1 MDSQEIPSQPLQIP
15 EILPLLPV
23 RDVVVF
29 PYMILPLFVGRES
42 SIKAVEDALQSR
54 ERLIFLS
61 SQKEVTEENPGPED
75 IYQVGTIA
83 MIMRVRKL
91 PDGRIK
97 ILAQGIAKAKVVEY
111 AQENPY
117 FMVKLQLVQDKEAPT
132 DKIELEAL
140 IRNIKEQLE
149 KIISAGKALS
159 PDILMVIDEVKDPGR
174 LADLVASNLGLRV
187 EQSQEI
193 LETPDV
199 VARLHKVYELLS
211 KELEIIAIQEKIKS
225 QAKDEMTRSQRE
237 YFLREQIRTIK
248 SELGEPEGKQ
258 DEIDELRDKI
268 EAANM
273 PPVSKEEALKQLGR
287 LDRMHPDATEASII
301 RTYLDWLIEV
311 PWSKQTQDNYNLDG
325 AKQILDEDHYDLEK
339 VKERILEFLAV
350 RKLRHQIKGP
360 ILCFC
365 GPPGVGK
372 TSLGKSIARAMGR
385 KFIRISLGGIRDEAE
400 IRGHRRTYVGAMPGR
415 IIQGLKQVEVNNPVF
430 MLDEIDK
437 LGADFRGDPSSA
449 LLEVLDPEQN
459 HSFRDHYLNLEFDL
473 SKVMFIAT
481 ANLIDP
487 IPSALK
493 DRMEIIRLAGYPEL
507 DKLKIAKAYLIK
519 KQVQENGL
527 KPEDIEFEDEA
538 LKYIIEGYTRESG
551 LRNIEREIASICRK
565 VARKFATGFVGKVV
579 VSPDQVSTFL
589 GPEKFLRE
597 EEQERDEVGIAT
609 GLAWTQYGGEILY
622 VESTKMRGK
631 AGLTLTGQLGEVMKE
646 SAQAAL
652 SYARSNAK
660 RLGIDEEVFSTHEI
674 HVHVPAGAIPKD
686 GPSAGV
692 TMTASIISLLTNRPT
707 RKDVAMTGEVTL
719 RGKVLSVGGIK
730 EKALAAVRQKITTL
744 IIPHRNQKDLADI
757 PDEVRSQLTF
767 VFARTVDDVLLA
779 ALLPQT
785 TMEAERAAE
794 EAVEKAKKPSQL
806 PRAA

>member
-365 GPPGVGK
+365 GP
-372 TSLGKSIARAMGR
+372 
-385 KFIRISLGGIRDEAE
+385 
-400 IRGHRRTYVGAMPGR
+400 
-415 IIQGLKQVEVNNPVF
+415 
-430 MLDEIDK
+430 
-437 LGADFRGDPSSA
+437 
-449 LLEVLDPEQN
+449 
-459 HSFRDHYLNLEFDL
+459 
-473 SKVMFIAT
+473 
-481 ANLIDP
+481 
-487 IPSALK
+487 
-493 DRMEIIRLAGYPEL
+493 
-507 DKLKIAKAYLIK
+507 
-519 KQVQENGL
+519 
-527 KPEDIEFEDEA
+527 
-538 LKYIIEGYTRESG
+538 
-551 LRNIEREIASICRK
+551 
-565 VARKFATGFVGKVV
+565 
-579 VSPDQVSTFL
+579 
-589 GPEKFLRE
+589 
-597 EEQERDEVGIAT
+597 
-609 GLAWTQYGGEILY
+609 
-622 VESTKMRGK
+622 
-631 AGLTLTGQLGEVMKE
+631 
-646 SAQAAL
+646 
-652 SYARSNAK
+652 
-660 RLGIDEEVFSTHEI
+660 
-674 HVHVPAGAIPKD
+674 
-686 GPSAGV
+686 
-692 TMTASIISLLTNRPT
+692 
-707 RKDVAMTGEVTL
+707 
-719 RGKVLSVGGIK
+719 
-730 EKALAAVRQKITTL
+730 
-744 IIPHRNQKDLADI
+744 
-757 PDEVRSQLTF
+757 
-767 VFARTVDDVLLA
+767 
-779 ALLPQT
+779 
-785 TMEAERAAE
+785 
-794 EAVEKAKKPSQL
+794 
-806 PRAA
+806 